1 MEVFIAYRDG
11 VVKQIPCMIDGSMI
25 YVKQKDAG
33 DAFAFFD
40 DDDRSCMVEESGK
53 FLDSLPM
60 SELSGNWYF
69 QKGERV

>member
-1 MEVFIAYRDG
+1 MEVFVAYRSG
-11 VVKQIPCMIDGSMI
+11 AVKRIPCMIDGCMI

-53 FLDSLPM
+53 MLDSLPM
-60 SELSGNWYF
+60 SALSGHWYF
-69 QKGERV
+69 PKGDQL